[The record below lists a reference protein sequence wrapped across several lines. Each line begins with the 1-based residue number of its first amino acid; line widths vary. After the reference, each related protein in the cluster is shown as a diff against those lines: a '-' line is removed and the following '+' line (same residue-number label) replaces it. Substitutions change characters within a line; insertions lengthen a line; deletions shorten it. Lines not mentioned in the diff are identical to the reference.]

1 MIHTRLIVFATFQ
14 IDRLLS
20 MATRTK
26 LSVANVTMKNS
37 LANLINDMYHQVMYL
52 RKRGLSVNDIVQK
65 MSIDRQDI
73 IRYWIRLGE
82 KTKRNKI
89 KRSKDQAV

>member
-20 MATRTK
+20 MATDQK
-26 LSVANVTMKNS
+26 LFVANVTMKNP

-52 RKRGLSVNDIVQK
+52 RKKGLSVNEIVQK
-65 MSIDRQDI
+65 VGIDRQDI
-73 IRYWIRLGE
+73 IRYWVGGKPIRGNKL
-82 KTKRNKI
+82 KRN
-89 KRSKDQAV
+89 RRQ